1 MANDQNDHCLH
12 ESANKGTRCLTS
24 QERAKIMGSINSL
37 FFWAGHMIPDEWEI
51 EGRKVRLRDT
61 VFRMINDE
69 EVTLEELQAARALA
83 EVLEKEARRL
93 EGDLRQNDLT
103 EAQADSLFDDIC
115 GLLRA
120 VAELRELQT
129 QHDEYRKEQ
138 LMQNIGDEKRW
149 LKYVKEVT

>member
-1 MANDQNDHCLH
+1 MSNELKDHCLH
-12 ESANKGTRCLTS
+12 ESANKSTRCLTS

-61 VFRMINDE
+61 VFRMVNDD
-69 EVTLEELQAARALA
+69 EVTLEELQAAKALA
-83 EVLEKEARRL
+83 DVLEKEARRL
-93 EGDLRQNDLT
+93 QGDLREDDLT
-103 EAQADSLFDDIC
+103 QAQADSLFDDIC
-115 GLLRA
+115 GLLRG

-149 LKYVKEVT
+149 LRYVKEVT

>member
-1 MANDQNDHCLH
+1 MVDEQKDHCLH
-12 ESANKGTRCLTS
+12 ESANKATRCLS
-24 QERAKIMGSINSL
+24 EQERAKVMGSINSL

-51 EGRKVRLRDT
+51 EGHKVRLRDT
-61 VFRMINDE
+61 VFRMVNDE

-93 EGDLRQNDLT
+93 EGDLRHNDLT

-115 GLLRA
+115 GLLRG
-120 VAELRELQT
+120 VAELRDLQT

-138 LMQNIGDEKRW
+138 LIQNIGDEKRW
-149 LKYVKEVT
+149 LRYVKEVT